1 MKTILVDAYNT
12 LFLGDQGI
20 FEEMKEM
27 LDSFGNRKI
36 VLTNA
41 NPEEMIKFSID
52 KSPYQVFSLSHSPD
66 KVDPEY
72 YKKMLEHF
80 TLRPD
85 EVVYFEHNV
94 DAVASAR
101 KVGIETWHYDK
112 DKKDLE
118 ALKKFLEN
126 NL

>member
-1 MKTILVDAYNT
+1 MKTILVDAYHT
-12 LFLGDQGI
+12 LFLADQGI
-20 FEEMKEM
+20 FEEMKKM

-41 NPEEMIKFSID
+41 NPEEMIKFGID
-52 KSPYQVFSLSHSPD
+52 KSPYKVFSLSHSPD
-66 KVDPEY
+66 KIEPSY

-80 TLRPD
+80 SLKAD

-94 DAVASAR
+94 DAVTSAR